1 MMLLVGGLHAVADAH
16 VLRFIG
22 ESFNK
27 ELHPSVSE
35 GVPLEGVAPDAELRT
50 GHPRLVAPLRRSH
63 VVVPPALRVV
73 VDLEGFAELLLNQRC
88 YLCGL
93 VPVQFAYGNL
103 LISDDRLDL
112 VE

>member
-35 GVPLEGVAPDAELRT
+35 GVPLDGVAPDAELRT

-88 YLCGL
+88 YLWGS
-93 VPVQFAYGNL
+93 VPVMVSSGHL
-103 LISDDRLDL
+103 SLPHDG
-112 VE
+112 V